1 MLEQAAVKTTRIA
14 IDDKTFINV
23 IPDATYNV
31 EVWEYV
37 AEERPHRMGRMD
49 YKFNRDS
56 FPGFIYRLFPGMD
69 FVAIHH
75 LQKQINPYF
84 DFEV

>member
-1 MLEQAAVKTTRIA
+1 MIEQQVNGGTRIA
-14 IDDKTFINV
+14 INDATFITV
-23 IPDATYNV
+23 IPSAVYNL

-37 AEERPHRMGRMD
+37 DGQREHRMGRMD

-56 FPGFIYRLFPGMD
+56 FAGFIYRLFPGVD
-69 FVAIHH
+69 FVKIHN